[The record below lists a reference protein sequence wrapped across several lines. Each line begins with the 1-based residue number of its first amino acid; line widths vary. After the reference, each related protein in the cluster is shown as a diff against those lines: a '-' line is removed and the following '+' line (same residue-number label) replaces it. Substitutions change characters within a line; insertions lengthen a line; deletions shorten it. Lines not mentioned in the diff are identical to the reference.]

1 MGATVLDIERRTLL
15 AWDAYGTHHQ
25 TRGTEIP
32 EVDRLAWGYW
42 PTAGPGEEVLGEL
55 TGRRVLDLGSGIGKY
70 PAHLARN
77 GARVDAVESARAQH
91 ERAVA
96 RYGGQAG
103 LRLIHADAA
112 EYLKGAEPYDVVYSV
127 HGVPYIDPH
136 RLLPALA
143 SALTPGGRLVFSALH
158 TTSAG
163 DGPST
168 SVTARP
174 ERLLLA
180 GGGSL
185 TVQMWVL
192 TPTLW
197 EDLLV
202 DHGLLV
208 DRIDILAA
216 PDDDTPLACT
226 LVQAHRPES
235 RPAPG
240 TIGTCRAETRSSTPS
255 TPVCSPAS

>member
-1 MGATVLDIERRTLL
+1 MLDIERQTLL

-25 TRGTEIP
+25 ARGTEIP

-42 PTAGPGEEVLGEL
+42 PTAGPGEEVLGDL
-55 TGRRVLDLGSGIGKY
+55 TGRRVLDLGSGIGKF
-70 PAHLARN
+70 PAYLAYK
-77 GARVDAVESARAQH
+77 GARVDAVEGARAQH

-96 RYGGQAG
+96 RYSGQAG
-103 LRLIHADAA
+103 LHLICADAV
-112 EYLKGAEPYDVVYSV
+112 EYLIGAEPYDVIYSI
-127 HGVPYIDPH
+127 HGIPYINPH
-136 RLLPALA
+136 RLLPTVA
-143 SALTPGGRLVFSALH
+143 SALKPGGRLVFSALH

-174 ERLLLA
+174 ETLNLA
-180 GGGSL
+180 GGDPL

-208 DRIDILAA
+208 DRIDILTA
-216 PDDDTPLACT
+216 PGSDTPLACA
-226 LVQAHRPES
+226 LIQARRS
-235 RPAPG
+235 PAPP
-240 TIGTCRAETRSSTPS
+240 TLW
-255 TPVCSPAS
+255 